1 LLILNITKNK
11 KAHPISQVSFEYFEN
26 YFKLER

>member
-1 LLILNITKNK
+1 MILNIARNK

>member
-1 LLILNITKNK
+1 MMILNITKNK
-11 KAHPISQVSFEYFEN
+11 KAHPISQVSFEYLEN